1 MQERDYRENQ
11 HPPYCTCVDCSMGL
25 NKSKKSVEPK
35 NISKIFKKHKK
46 SKKKNKKEKLPEGL
60 DQSVFDSI
68 AYKYPSYKPSENP
81 QKVTVSRKKSVSK
94 KKVKSEWSPEPKK
107 KTNKKPKYNPNKKSN
122 KPQFKGNNPN
132 NIKPKEKSLLRKIL
146 GLGIF

>member
-1 MQERDYRENQ
+1 MIDKFS
-11 HPPYCTCVDCSMGL
+11 P
-25 NKSKKSVEPK
+25 
-35 NISKIFKKHKK
+35 
-46 SKKKNKKEKLPEGL
+46 
-60 DQSVFDSI
+60 
-68 AYKYPSYKPSENP
+68 
-81 QKVTVSRKKSVSK
+81 TVSAKIAQPG
-94 KKVKSEWSPEPKK
+94 PEPKM